1 MMLNYLYTVNFTS
14 VLSLKLI
21 RNAVAE
27 VMHLIS

>member
-1 MMLNYLYTVNFTS
+1 MMLNYLYTNFTS